1 MNKMQYRHIM
11 YLNNHILCV
20 VCSKQVE
27 RKGYTFTYNGVKYQ
41 VTWQMAPAC
50 MGEKIYAVPCV
61 IKEIGKVKY
70 KWVAECSDGN
80 FNDESRELYQTME
93 ECYCYM
99 RDAALEKMKWNT
111 EYGDFSD
118 IPDNEYIGYEVRF
131 NPREIVHK
139 SYSGTYTYKI
149 VEVTA
154 IDELQLNLK
163 I

>member
-1 MNKMQYRHIM
+1 MNEMQYRHIM
-11 YLNNHILCV
+11 YLNNKILCV

-27 RKGYTFTYNGVKYQ
+27 RKGYTFVYNGVKYQ

-50 MGEKIYAVPCV
+50 MGQNLYAVPCV
-61 IKEIGKVKY
+61 IKEIGRVKY
-70 KWVAECSDGN
+70 KWVAECNDGS
-80 FNDESRELYQTME
+80 FNDESRELYHTKE

-111 EYGDFSD
+111 EFLHDF
-118 IPDNEYIGYEVRF
+118 DNEEDSIGYNVSF
-131 NPREIVHK
+131 SQNEIVHT

-154 IDELQLNLK
+154 MEELQLNLK

>member
-1 MNKMQYRHIM
+1 MNEKQYRHIM
-11 YLNNHILCV
+11 YLNNKILCV

-27 RKGYTFTYNGVKYQ
+27 SKGYTFTYNGVKYQ
-41 VTWQMAPAC
+41 VTRQMAPAC
-50 MGEKIYAVPCV
+50 LWKNIYAVPCV

-70 KWVAECSDGN
+70 KWVAECSDGA
-80 FNDESRELYQTME
+80 FNDESRELYQTKE

-111 EYGDFSD
+111 EYNQDF
-118 IPDNEYIGYEVRF
+118 DNEEDSIGYKVSF
-131 NPREIVHK
+131 SQNEIVHT

-154 IDELQLNLK
+154 MEELQLNLK